1 MTLIQPGSAA
11 PAFALD
17 SHSGDRVESA
27 KFAGEKNLLLVFYPL
42 DFTPT

>member
-17 SHSGDRVESA
+17 SHAGDRVESA
-27 KFAGEKNLLLVFYPL
+27 QLAGKNYLLVFYPL
-42 DFTPT
+42 DFSPT